1 MVGRNDEDGIKELET
16 VRAVGLVV
24 IVLGATVDLVSMKY
38 RSCAR
43 LLIFIEIAYIMA
55 VNERTKAFGS

>member
-55 VNERTKAFGS
+55 VNERTRAFGR